1 MAEDVKVPEGWGKVS
16 LLEKLAFIK
25 GKAPKRSYDFKEK
38 NTIRYLTP
46 EYLRGRNLETFYCDL
61 NEAEIVNG
69 DVVILWDGSNAG
81 EIFFAKD
88 GAIASTMAKIEIDKK
103 LHKRFFY
110 YYLKLYE
117 PILKYQIKGSGI
129 PHVEK
134 DIFGLLPNI
143 FPPLS
148 EQCKISEILETVDNA
163 IGKTEKIIEKYKRIK
178 QGLMQE
184 LLTKGIDENGQIRS
198 EETHKFKDSPLG
210 RIPEEWEVVEL
221 GEVGKIASGSTPD
234 TSKPEFWDGNI
245 IWITPDDLSKLN
257 TRYIHTSKRRITEK
271 GLKNCSAKLIP
282 PNSIVISSRAP
293 IGYLAISK
301 VRFAT
306 NQGCKSII
314 LNSSNDPDF
323 FYYCLHIYIKKMITL
338 GSGTTF
344 SEISKSDLEKMRI
357 SIPKSKSEQ
366 KRIAS
371 ILSQIDEAI
380 EKEQKYKEKLEKIKR
395 GLMED
400 LLAGKVRVNKLL
412 KKQV

>member
-1 MAEDVKVPEGWGKVS
+1 MAEDVKVPEGWRKVRLGEIIEKIGDGGTPPREDPTNFGGGIPWVVIDDIKKRILTTKETLSKKGLKRSSAKLWRKGSIILSFGATIGEVGIAQVELATKQGIAGIEVKANKVCNEFLYFVLLTKKQELIRYANGTTIKEIRPETIKEKIEVS
-16 LLEKLAFIK
+16 L
-25 GKAPKRSYDFKEK
+25 
-38 NTIRYLTP
+38 
-46 EYLRGRNLETFYCDL
+46 
-61 NEAEIVNG
+61 
-69 DVVILWDGSNAG
+69 
-81 EIFFAKD
+81 
-88 GAIASTMAKIEIDKK
+88 
-103 LHKRFFY
+103 
-110 YYLKLYE
+110 
-117 PILKYQIKGSGI
+117 
-129 PHVEK
+129 
-134 DIFGLLPNI
+134 
-143 FPPLS
+143 PPLT
-148 EQCKISEILETVDNA
+148 EQRKIAEVLETVDNA
-163 IGKTEKIIEKYKRIK
+163 IEKTEKIIEKYKRIK

-198 EETHKFKDSPLG
+198 EETHRFKDSPLG

-323 FYYCLHIYIKKMITL
+323 FYYCLHIYKKNDHFRFRNYFQRNI
-338 GSGTTF
+338 
-344 SEISKSDLEKMRI
+344 
-357 SIPKSKSEQ
+357 
-366 KRIAS
+366 
-371 ILSQIDEAI
+371 
-380 EKEQKYKEKLEKIKR
+380 
-395 GLMED
+395 
-400 LLAGKVRVNKLL
+400 
-412 KKQV
+412 